1 MRARLA
7 MQRHAVAYLE
17 RDGVHGYQADTAARW
32 EVAVLD
38 SEDAVLVFDIIVDV
52 LKSLEQEHTIHTHI
66 IRAPHDM
73 VVQGVSVLWSIIP
86 LYDPVPEGLLN
97 TLVADDSQRLVSEL
111 GAVNI
116 PAVQRTRSVTT
127 RLVHRFCV

>member
-7 MQRHAVAYLE
+7 VQRHALAYLE

-38 SEDAVLVFDIIVDV
+38 SEDAVSVFDV
-52 LKSLEQEHTIHTHI
+52 LLAVLVVCEQEHTIHTHV

-86 LYDPVPEGLLN
+86 LYDPVPECLLN

-111 GAVNI
+111 GAVSI
-116 PAVQRTRSVTT
+116 PAVQRARSVTT